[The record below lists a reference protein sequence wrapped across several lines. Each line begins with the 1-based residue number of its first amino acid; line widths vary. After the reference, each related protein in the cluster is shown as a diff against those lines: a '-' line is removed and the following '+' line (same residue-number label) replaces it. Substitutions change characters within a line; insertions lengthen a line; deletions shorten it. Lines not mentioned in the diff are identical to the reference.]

1 MKRLFVLL
9 LLVFP
14 ALTSGQD
21 LHTFSNG
28 EVADADVL
36 NENLSL
42 LLGKI
47 DVLEKRVAAVEPEP
61 EPESQLPFP
70 TGRCSGLIPLDSSQ
84 VAGNGGGAS
93 SISVVLD
100 FDDQSAHGVIIY
112 FSPEGPDGEDRLE
125 AQWSLDQDGS
135 GIALDIAR
143 DELLPASF
151 ITSLT
156 LELSPDDS
164 DERDLKGL
172 QPTGNE
178 FVPFE
183 VVLRL
188 LPTAGGARYIIQG
201 VNITHNGF
209 CDAL

>member
-1 MKRLFVLL
+1 MKRQLVLL
-9 LLVFP
+9 LLACP
-14 ALTSGQD
+14 ALTSAQE
-21 LHTFSNG
+21 LNTFSNG
-28 EVADADVL
+28 EVADADLL

-42 LLGKI
+42 LMGKI
-47 DVLEKRVAAVEPEP
+47 DILEKRVAAVEPEP
-61 EPESQLPFP
+61 EPELQLPFP
-70 TGRCSGLIPLDSSQ
+70 TGKCSGLIPLDSSQ
-84 VAGNGGGAS
+84 VAGNGGGAAN
-93 SISVVLD
+93 ISLVLD
-100 FDDQSAHGVIIY
+100 FDDQSAYGAIIY
-112 FSPEGPDGEDRLE
+112 FSPQGTDDDGLV

-135 GIALDIAR
+135 GITLEIAT

-151 ITSLT
+151 IASLT
-156 LELSPDDS
+156 LDLNPGDS